1 MRLLSLELDNFRNYQ
16 NLAVEFSPGVNVFLG
31 ENAQG
36 KTNLLEAIYV
46 LALARSHRAHSDK
59 ELIGWTQK
67 TAEIKGIVERRTG
80 KTPLSLAFNPKGKKA
95 RMNHLDQAKLANYIG
110 QMNVIL
116 FAPEDLNL
124 VKGSPQIRRQ
134 FIDREF
140 SQMSPKYLYIANQY
154 RAILKQRNQYLK
166 QLSHHENT
174 DELFLDVLT
183 EQLITYG
190 SELIERRLKLIQQL
204 DAAAAP
210 IQAAITKD
218 QEHLKIEY
226 VSQLSEK
233 DLSDIKMI
241 QSSLKQH
248 FDRLKKREIQMGTT
262 LLGPHRDDL
271 KFMVNDHDVATF
283 GSQGQQR
290 TTALAVKLAEIDL
303 MKAETGEEPI
313 LLLDDVLSELD
324 STRQTHLLTAM
335 QDRVQTFITTPSLND
350 ITQQLIQTPRIFKV
364 AHGTLTLQA
373 EMKTDDIPNFEKASN

>member
-16 NLAVEFSPGVNVFLG
+16 NLEVEFSSGVNVFLG
-31 ENAQG
+31 SNAQG

-59 ELIGWTQK
+59 ELIGWSQK
-67 TAEIKGIVERRTG
+67 TAKIKGIVERRTG
-80 KTPLSLAFNPKGKKA
+80 NIPLSLAFSPKGKKA

-154 RAILKQRNQYLK
+154 RGILKQRNQYLK
-166 QLSHHENT
+166 QLSHHESS
-174 DELFLDVLT
+174 DELFLEVLT
-183 EQLITYG
+183 EQLIEYG
-190 SELIERRLKLIQQL
+190 SDLIWRRLQL
-204 DAAAAP
+204 LKRLDHAASP

-226 VSQLSEK
+226 VSQLNVT
-233 DLSDIKMI
+233 DLTDLTMI
-241 QSSLKQH
+241 QKGLKQH
-248 FDRLKKREIQMGTT
+248 FNKLKKREIQMGTT

-271 KFMVNDHDVATF
+271 QFMVNDHDVATF

-303 MKAETGEEPI
+303 MKEETGEEPI

-335 QDRVQTFITTPSLND
+335 QDRVQTFITTPSLSD
-350 ITQQLIQTPRIFKV
+350 ITQQLIKTPRVFKV
-364 AHGTLTLQA
+364 EHGTLTLQSEIDEA
-373 EMKTDDIPNFEKASN
+373 PNL

>member
-1 MRLLSLELDNFRNYQ
+1 MRLSSLELDNFRNYQ
-16 NLAVEFSPGVNVFLG
+16 NLEVEFSPGVNVFLG
-31 ENAQG
+31 SNAQG

-59 ELIGWTQK
+59 ELIGWSQK
-67 TAEIKGIVERRTG
+67 TAKIKGVVERRTG
-80 KTPLSLAFNPKGKKA
+80 KIPLSLAFSPKGKKA

-154 RAILKQRNQYLK
+154 RGILKQRNQYLK
-166 QLSHHENT
+166 QLSHHESS
-174 DELFLDVLT
+174 DELFLEVLT
-183 EQLITYG
+183 EQLIEYG
-190 SELIERRLKLIQQL
+190 SDLIWRRLQL
-204 DAAAAP
+204 LKRLDNAASP
-210 IQAAITKD
+210 IQEAITKD

-226 VSQLSEK
+226 VSQLNVT
-233 DLSDIKMI
+233 DLTDLTMI
-241 QSSLKQH
+241 QKGLKQH
-248 FDRLKKREIQMGTT
+248 FNKLKKREIQMGTT

-271 KFMVNDHDVATF
+271 QFMVNGHDVATF

-303 MKAETGEEPI
+303 MKEETGEEPI

-335 QDRVQTFITTPSLND
+335 QDRVQTFITTPSLSD
-350 ITQQLIQTPRIFKV
+350 ITQKLIKTPRVFKV
-364 AHGTLTLQA
+364 EHGTLTLQSEIDEA
-373 EMKTDDIPNFEKASN
+373 PNL

>member
-16 NLAVEFSPGVNVFLG
+16 NLEVEFSPGVNVFLG
-31 ENAQG
+31 SNAQG

-46 LALARSHRAHSDK
+46 LALARSHRSHSDK
-59 ELIGWTQK
+59 ELIGWNQK
-67 TAEIKGIVERRTG
+67 TAKIKGTVERRTG
-80 KTPLSLAFNPKGKKA
+80 KIPLSLAFSPKGKKA

-124 VKGSPQIRRQ
+124 VKGSPQVRRQ

-154 RAILKQRNQYLK
+154 RLILKQRNQYLK
-166 QLSHHENT
+166 QLSHHENS

-183 EQLITYG
+183 EQLIEYG
-190 SELIERRLKLIQQL
+190 SELIWRRLQL
-204 DAAAAP
+204 LKRLDTAAAP
-210 IQAAITKD
+210 IQEAITKG

-226 VSQLSEK
+226 ISQLNPT
-233 DLSDIKMI
+233 DLLDLTMI
-241 QSSLKQH
+241 QAGLQQH
-248 FDRLKKREIQMGTT
+248 FKKLKRREIQMGTT

-271 KFMVNDHDVATF
+271 QFVVNDHDVATF

-303 MKAETGEEPI
+303 MKMETGEEPI

-324 STRQTHLLTAM
+324 STRQTHLLAAM
-335 QDRVQTFITTPSLND
+335 QDRVQTFITTPSLSD
-350 ITQQLIQTPRIFKV
+350 ITQQMIQAPRIFKV
-364 AHGTLTLQA
+364 EDGTLQLQSENDKA
-373 EMKTDDIPNFEKASN
+373 PNFEKNS

>member
-1 MRLLSLELDNFRNYQ
+1 MRLSSLELDNFRNYQ
-16 NLAVEFSPGVNVFLG
+16 NLEVEFSPGVNVFLG
-31 ENAQG
+31 SNAQG

-46 LALARSHRAHSDK
+46 LALARSHRAHGDK
-59 ELIGWTQK
+59 ELIGWSQK
-67 TAEIKGIVERRTG
+67 TAKIKGVVERRTG
-80 KTPLSLAFNPKGKKA
+80 KIPLSLAFSPKGKKA

-154 RAILKQRNQYLK
+154 RGILKQRNQYLK
-166 QLSHHENT
+166 QLSHHESS
-174 DELFLDVLT
+174 DELFLEVLT
-183 EQLITYG
+183 EQLIEYG
-190 SELIERRLKLIQQL
+190 SDLIWRRLQL
-204 DAAAAP
+204 LKRLDNAASP
-210 IQAAITKD
+210 IQEAITKD

-226 VSQLSEK
+226 VSQLNVT
-233 DLSDIKMI
+233 DLTDLTMI
-241 QSSLKQH
+241 QKGLKQH
-248 FDRLKKREIQMGTT
+248 FNKLKKREIQMGTT

-271 KFMVNDHDVATF
+271 QFMVNGHDVATF

-303 MKAETGEEPI
+303 MKEETGEEPI

-335 QDRVQTFITTPSLND
+335 QDRVQTFITTPSLSD
-350 ITQQLIQTPRIFKV
+350 ITQKLIKTPRVFKV
-364 AHGTLTLQA
+364 EHGTLTLQSEIDEA
-373 EMKTDDIPNFEKASN
+373 PNL